1 MNPFRKVENLIRRF
15 MGPANVMDP
24 RSAPATPPAARG
36 EILPGGYV
44 RRGTPGNYYIVKTD
58 DAGS

>member
-1 MNPFRKVENLIRRF
+1 MNPLRKVENVIRSF

-24 RSAPATPPAARG
+24 RARPATPPASRG

-58 DAGS
+58 DAR